1 MLCYSIRIMNIDIPA
16 RLKRKKKELSRRLKK
31 FRSVKQDLAASGQ
44 LSTDFVHNGAILCNK
59 DVERKKIQGT

>member
-1 MLCYSIRIMNIDIPA
+1 MNIDIPA

-44 LSTDFVHNGAILCNK
+44 LSTDFVHNGAILRNK
-59 DVERKKIQGT
+59 DVERKKIQDT